1 MRSAPTTQQPLLDPD
16 HDAMAGDP
24 SETDGFIE
32 GDRVGRGGGMRRG
45 GQCLCG
51 CHADQPPAW
60 SRRHSHTPLTDPR
73 IEGRHTD
80 AQGPRRYPHGDQV
93 YRDLLRA
100 VARRPA
106 AHQSAAERGRA
117 HPPRG
122 PAVPG
127 DSANWGAAPV
137 TARPPSAMVARPRR
151 GQPPTRGAP
160 RRGPEAQGQRTA
172 RGQRSCSLGAH
183 ATLPGQ

>member
-60 SRRHSHTPLTDPR
+60 SRRHSHPPLTDPR

-93 YRDLLRA
+93 YRDLLIIRSLRDATTTPQRPPDHSVQRA
-100 VARRPA
+100 C
-106 AHQSAAERGRA
+106 
-117 HPPRG
+117 
-122 PAVPG
+122 VPG
-127 DSANWGAAPV
+127 QC
-137 TARPPSAMVARPRR
+137 PRLC
-151 GQPPTRGAP
+151 P
-160 RRGPEAQGQRTA
+160 
-172 RGQRSCSLGAH
+172 
-183 ATLPGQ
+183 